1 MVSTSGSVTT
11 SPAFNEAFIQL
22 APAGSTPITIIFGLS
37 SFASVETPAASPPP
51 PIGTSII
58 STVGSSLNISIAIV
72 PWPVA
77 TVSSLNGWIN
87 AAPFSSA
94 SLSAYWLAS
103 SYTEP

>member
-1 MVSTSGSVTT
+1 M
-11 SPAFNEAFIQL
+11 
-22 APAGSTPITIIFGLS
+22 
-37 SFASVETPAASPPP
+37 ASVDTPAASPPP

-72 PWPVA
+72 PCPVA
-77 TVSSLNGWIN
+77 TVSSLNGWTN
-87 AAPFSSA
+87 VAPFSSA